1 MDNYWPVI
9 FIIGAIALAVGPVMM
24 MQPSQRIRRLSAL
37 RQAAAQLSIR
47 VRLTTITLPLGKTE
61 AAVYSMPLPTSDA
74 VRPSWILL
82 KQDYTHGANFHNDW
96 DWESQKQ
103 ISASH
108 QNAILRDILESLD
121 DSIVGLEMSQNAIGI
136 YWQEK
141 SLTIDQVNQ
150 LLMDCRDKLA

>member
-1 MDNYWPVI
+1 MDNYWPII

-47 VRLTTITLPLGKTE
+47 VRLSTITLPLGKKE
-61 AAVYSMPLPTSDA
+61 VAVYSISLPTSDA
-74 VRPSWILL
+74 VRPSWILI

-96 DWESQKQ
+96 DWENQKQ
-103 ISASH
+103 IASSF
-108 QNAILRDILESLD
+108 QYGILRDILDLLD
-121 DSIVGLEMSQNAIGI
+121 DSIVGLEMTQNAVGV

-141 SLTIDQVNQ
+141 SLTIDKINQ
-150 LLMDCRDKLA
+150 LLMNYRDKLA

>member
-1 MDNYWPVI
+1 MDNYWPII
-9 FIIGAIALAVGPVMM
+9 FVIGAIALAVGPVMM

-47 VRLTTITLPLGKTE
+47 VRLSTITLPLGKKE
-61 AAVYSMPLPTSDA
+61 VAVYSISLPTSDA
-74 VRPSWILL
+74 IRPSWILI

-103 ISASH
+103 TAPSH
-108 QNAILRDILESLD
+108 QHAILRDILDLLD
-121 DSIVGLEMSQNAIGI
+121 DSIVGLEMTQNAVGV

-141 SLTIDQVNQ
+141 SLTIDKVNQ
-150 LLMDCRDKLA
+150 LLMSYRDKLA